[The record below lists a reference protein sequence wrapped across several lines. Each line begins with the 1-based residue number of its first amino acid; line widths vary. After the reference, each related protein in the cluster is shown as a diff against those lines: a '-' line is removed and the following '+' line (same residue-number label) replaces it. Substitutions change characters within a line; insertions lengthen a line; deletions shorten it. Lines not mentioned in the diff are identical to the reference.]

1 MSSFRQWKIF
11 NKVFTP
17 EYKSN
22 YAKSYGTNTFTI
34 SDIYIGSSKTNSFP
48 FLKHETKVYEK
59 DGKWV
64 FEFYVDGEILK
75 AMTYDPKTK
84 ETKSQKYS
92 LNNLVDHLKDIKES
106 LGVNTDNKTMNL
118 IDSKIEKNKPDIFEA
133 SESDCEIKEYII
145 K

>member
-17 EYKSN
+17 EYKNN

-64 FEFYVDGEILK
+64 FKFYVDGEILK

-92 LNNLVDHLKDIKES
+92 LNNLEDHLKDIKES

-118 IDSKIEKNKPDIFEA
+118 IDSKIENSRENHLRFCPIDNKGLE
-133 SESDCEIKEYII
+133 
-145 K
+145 